1 MLAEKFLDCGQCR
14 YFWWTELGKPLFVQ
28 PLTSMN
34 ACGGFVL
41 ITIFSLLVLNP
52 LNTFHCLFNYFF
64 PNPNMLPIL
73 VFVFCLLVVPLV
85 LTQYFFMF
93 IFAAAVINFW
103 LKYGRASFDWTCGL
117 HKTHIFSPKEYRML
131 QILVNYINENSGL
144 DRIWITHC
152 LVYAW
157 FVMGLYTLISAE
169 KMTLGSL
176 IVGGYAVF
184 ATVSTEWGAAFL
196 FDVRNDCSLY
206 RYRLI
211 RANGSKLQKLNWRTL
226 SMLPNLNV
234 AVAGRFVE
242 IRKGSVLT
250 FIHAGVGDVLG
261 FIV

>member
-1 MLAEKFLDCGQCR
+1 
-14 YFWWTELGKPLFVQ
+14 
-28 PLTSMN
+28 
-34 ACGGFVL
+34 
-41 ITIFSLLVLNP
+41 
-52 LNTFHCLFNYFF
+52 
-64 PNPNMLPIL
+64 
-73 VFVFCLLVVPLV
+73 
-85 LTQYFFMF
+85 
-93 IFAAAVINFW
+93 
-103 LKYGRASFDWTCGL
+103 
-117 HKTHIFSPKEYRML
+117 ML